1 MTLVLLYGRIIPTDP
16 AMPLNFGLCTT
27 RRAFLSII
35 LFYTGVHFM
44 QTYPKNVLST
54 SDLLQKYI
62 QAGMTISDFSAAET
76 KLNEIG
82 YYRLR
87 GYSFHLYDP
96 VTKQFKSGITFDTV
110 LNIYRFD
117 AELRKLLFDMTCQVE
132 IALHTRF
139 CEAML
144 LSGDPLAYLNPLF
157 FKDKAIFWRN
167 TSSLSSEIARSTD
180 VFISHN
186 YTNHDGQIPIWAA
199 VEVMSFGTLSKYI
212 KNLSVGSH
220 SIFRYLSKFYSYK
233 TSKGNLACPNQ
244 DMLTSWIH
252 AVVVLRNICAHN
264 SRIYNRS
271 LSTKPK
277 LLKTYRQNPQPRFCG
292 LYHFLLAMKYLR
304 PSDTAWNEFAE
315 NFRQLLQRYRSA
327 IDPGKLHLP
336 ADWQYHI

>member
-35 LFYTGVHFM
+35 LFYT
-44 QTYPKNVLST
+44 
-54 SDLLQKYI
+54 
-62 QAGMTISDFSAAET
+62 E
-76 KLNEIG
+76 
-82 YYRLR
+82 
-87 GYSFHLYDP
+87 
-96 VTKQFKSGITFDTV
+96 
-110 LNIYRFD
+110 
-117 AELRKLLFDMTCQVE
+117 
-132 IALHTRF
+132 
-139 CEAML
+139 
-144 LSGDPLAYLNPLF
+144 
-157 FKDKAIFWRN
+157 
-167 TSSLSSEIARSTD
+167 
-180 VFISHN
+180 
-186 YTNHDGQIPIWAA
+186 IPIWAA

-277 LLKTYRQNPQPRFCG
+277 LLKTDRQNPQPRFCG